1 MYLLAFGKKPKW
13 HVMPLFQPDRTKRN
27 WIMRISLSSLA
38 LVFCFLSFA
47 REGNGQSMDQKI
59 TVSFHNTPLKQALL
73 QLETLTGFSF
83 TYRSADLAG
92 KELVTYS
99 VTSAPF
105 STVLYSMLRARNLL
119 YVEKGGSI
127 LIKKAVDAEQDTRYV
142 PSANS
147 SWLVDDTTVRG
158 YYVLKGRVVSVERE
172 EPVTNATVAVTH
184 TPGYATMT
192 DADGYFSLRI
202 PAGTKSI
209 SITHVNYIGVGLP
222 PNERNML
229 VRLTPQAEKVMSAVV
244 TTGLFKRP
252 KENFTGSA
260 TTISGDQLRQVNM
273 VNPLQALKVF
283 DPSVRIPDNVQ
294 FGSDPNRLPN
304 ITLRGTNS
312 FPQVT
317 TSTNGASGADFMAN
331 YGTNPNQP
339 LFILDGFE
347 VSLQKIYDLDINRI
361 ANFTILKD
369 AAATSV
375 YGSRAA
381 NGVII
386 VDTKQPAP
394 GKLHVNYSG
403 VMQVSAPDLTVYNL
417 LDAREKLEV
426 ERLGGLYNEYATGIR
441 PDADAVLRQTYAS
454 RLSAIDRGV
463 NTYWLAKPVRT
474 GFGQRHSV
482 YIDGGDNYIRYGLEL
497 GYNNN
502 AGVMKNSGRKNY
514 TVGMNISYRYK
525 GVLFKNVLSVEYNK
539 ATNSNYGNYSEYT
552 RLNPYWSPYDSTGK
566 IARILEVVRD
576 PLNPTAGFTTYLNPL
591 YNSTLNTINSSQY
604 TNLINQTNL
613 EWNIGGGFR
622 LTGRMGITRQT
633 DQGDVFLPGQHT
645 SFDTVADFT
654 KRGSY
659 TRSNGTFFS
668 YDGSVQLDY
677 SKQIGAGQLYA
688 TGGAGLAQTNSDA
701 SSMQVLGFPNQRLD
715 QLVFGNAYP
724 ADSRPSGSN
733 TVTRRFSSFL
743 NGSYS
748 YKGRYQADVSVSADG
763 SSQFGTDKRVAP
775 FWSGGLSWNLH
786 KEAFIKAYPFVNV
799 LRLRATLG
807 TTGSN
812 RFAPY
817 QGLTSYSYYTDQNYR
832 GQVGAVLVGYGNSS
846 LQWQQTLK
854 RNLGMDLTL
863 FNSRLNVRFDVYREN
878 TSSLILDITTPP
890 SVGVTSY
897 KENVGELENNGY
909 EFTLNYFL
917 IKKDRKSFFWSV
929 FANGSHNA
937 DRIKSIS
944 NSLKKQNDDN
954 DKNSTSSTSAD
965 FNKQSKPQ
973 YRFQEGQSVNA
984 IWAVQSLGI
993 DPGNGREVFR
1003 KLNGTLT
1010 YDWDAKDKTIVGN
1023 EIPKLQGNFGTN
1035 LSYKGWALGVYFS
1048 YQTGA
1053 KMYNQTLA
1061 DRVENADLTW
1071 QVDRRVLEGRWKKP
1085 GDVTFYKGLVYD
1097 NGNTVTGQTYV
1108 TSRFVQ
1114 TNNYVNLT
1122 SISVSYQVPDRF
1134 TRKLKLQNTRFT
1146 LLANDVKRWSSIT
1159 VERGLDY
1166 PFARNFTLNLST
1178 SF

>member
-1 MYLLAFGKKPKW
+1 MYLLASGKRPEW
-13 HVMPLFQPDRTKRN
+13 HSMPLSQPDCTQRS
-27 WIMRISLSSLA
+27 WFMRISLSSLA
-38 LVFCFLSFA
+38 LVLCFLSFA

-59 TVSFHNTPLKQALL
+59 TVSFRNTPLKQAIL
-73 QLETLTGFSF
+73 QLEALTGFGF
-83 TYRSADLAG
+83 TYRSSDIEG
-92 KELVTYS
+92 KELVNYS
-99 VTSAPF
+99 VTNAPF
-105 STVLYSMLRARNLL
+105 STVLYAMLKARSLTF
-119 YVEKGGSI
+119 VEKDGTI
-127 LIKKAVDAEQDTRYV
+127 LIKKALTAMDDEKVVVTSVAWT
-142 PSANS
+142 PI
-147 SWLVDDTTVRG
+147 DTTVKG
-158 YYVLKGRVVSVERE
+158 HYVLKGRVVSTERE
-172 EPVTNATVAVTH
+172 EPIANATVAVTQ
-184 TPGYATMT
+184 TGYGTTT

-202 PAGTKSI
+202 PAGVKLI
-209 SITHVNYIGVGLP
+209 SFSHVNYNGVGLA

-229 VRLTPQAEKVMSAVV
+229 VRLTPHTQMMSATV

-260 TTISGDQLRQVNM
+260 TTISGDQLKQVNM

-317 TSTNGASGADFMAN
+317 TATNGASGADFMAN

-394 GKLHVNYSG
+394 GKLRVNYSG
-403 VMQVSAPDLTVYNL
+403 MMQVAAPDLTVYNL
-417 LDAREKLEV
+417 LNAREKLEV
-426 ERLGGLYNEYATGIR
+426 ERLGGLYNEYATGQR
-441 PDADAVLRQTYAS
+441 PDGDAVLRQTYAG

-463 NTYWLAKPVRT
+463 NTYWLAQPVRT

-502 AGVMKNSGRKNY
+502 AGVMKNSNRRNY
-514 TVGMNISYRYK
+514 MVGMNISYRYR
-525 GVLFKNVLSVEYNK
+525 GLLFKNVLSVEYNK
-539 ATNSNYGNYSEYT
+539 ATNSNYGNFSEYT

-566 IARILEVVRD
+566 IARILEIVRD
-576 PLNPTAGFTTYLNPL
+576 PLNPTAGFTNYFNPL
-591 YNSTLNTINSSQY
+591 YNSTLNTINTSQY

-613 EWNIGGGFR
+613 EWNIGSGFR

-633 DQGDVFLPGQHT
+633 DQSDLFLPAQHT

-654 KRGSY
+654 RRGSY
-659 TRSNGTFFS
+659 KRGNGSFFS
-668 YDGSVQLDY
+668 YDGSMQLDY
-677 SKQIGAGQLYA
+677 SKIIGRGQLYA
-688 TGGAGLAQTNSDA
+688 TAGAGIAQTNSDA
-701 SSMQVLGFPNQRLD
+701 TTLQVLGFPNQRLD

-724 ADSRPSGSN
+724 ADSRPSGNN
-733 TVTRRFSSFL
+733 TVTRRFSSFV

-748 YKGRYQADVSVSADG
+748 YLGRYQADVSISADG

-775 FWSGGLSWNLH
+775 FWSAGLSWNLH
-786 KEAFIKAYPFVNV
+786 KEAFVKAAAFADV

-812 RFAPY
+812 RFEPF
-817 QGLTSYSYYTDQNYR
+817 QGITSYTYYTDQNYR
-832 GQVGAVLVGYGNSS
+832 GQVGAVLAGYGNTN

-854 RNLGMDLTL
+854 RNIGVDMTL
-863 FNSRLNVRFDVYREN
+863 FKSRLNIRFDIYREN

-890 SVGVTSY
+890 SVGVNSY

-909 EFTLNYFL
+909 EFTMNYFV
-917 IKKDRKSFFWSV
+917 IKQDRKRLFWSV
-929 FANGSHNA
+929 FVNGAHNA

-944 NSLKKQNDDN
+944 NSLKKQNEEN
-954 DKNSTSSTSAD
+954 DKNSTNTSSAD
-965 FNKQSKPQ
+965 YNKQVSPQ
-973 YRFQEGQSVNA
+973 YSFQEGQSVNA
-984 IWAVQSLGI
+984 IWAVPSLGI
-993 DPGNGREVFR
+993 DPSNGREVFR
-1003 KLNGTLT
+1003 KLDGSLT
-1010 YDWDAKDKTIVGN
+1010 YDWNARDKVITGN

-1048 YQTGA
+1048 YQLGA

-1061 DRVENADLTW
+1061 DRVENANLTW
-1071 QVDRRVLEGRWKKP
+1071 QVDRRVLEGRWKQP
-1085 GDVTFYKGLVYD
+1085 GDVTFYKGLVFD
-1097 NGNTVTGQTYV
+1097 NGREVTGSTYV

-1114 TNNYVNLT
+1114 TNNFVNLT
-1122 SISVSYQVPDRF
+1122 SVSLSYQVPD
-1134 TRKLKLQNTRFT
+1134 KLTKMLRLQNTRFT